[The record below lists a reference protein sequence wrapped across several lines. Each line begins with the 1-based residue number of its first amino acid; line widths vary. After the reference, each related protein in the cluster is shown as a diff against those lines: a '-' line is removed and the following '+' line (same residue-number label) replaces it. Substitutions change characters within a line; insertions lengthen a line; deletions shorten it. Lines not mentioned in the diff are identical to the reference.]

1 MTNASKQVKKDT
13 SVSVLLLRLQHKE
26 ILVPKAM
33 VADVLSWKENLYSPA
48 LAKRVE
54 WKLGEYSWNDW
65 KIPLVCFEGLIDSD
79 FQREDVVKRKIVVI
93 RSFQKGFEND
103 HYAVECRG
111 FPKPLILSEE
121 SLDYLHVEDNQG
133 WIAHSISIGSRVLDV
148 PDFSALQSA
157 VWSMDESVNPLIS
170 HSA

>member
-1 MTNASKQVKKDT
+1 MSNTQEKKDT

-33 VADVLSWKENLYSPA
+33 VADVLSWKDNFYSPSIT
-48 LAKRVE
+48 KRAE
-54 WKLGEYSWNDW
+54 WKLGEYSWNEW
-65 KIPLVCFEGLIDSD
+65 KVPLVCFESLIDSD

-103 HYAVECRG
+103 HYAIECRG

-121 SLDYLHVEDNQG
+121 SLDNLHVEDNQG

-157 VWSMDESVNPLIS
+157 VWSMGESINPVIS
-170 HSA
+170 RSA

>member
-1 MTNASKQVKKDT
+1 MAEFKQQEDT

-33 VADVLSWKENLYSPA
+33 VADVLSWKDDFFSPA
-48 LAKRVE
+48 ITQRGV
-54 WKLGEYSWNDW
+54 WKLGEYAWNDW
-65 KIPLVCFEGLIDSD
+65 KIPLVCFESLIQSD
-79 FQREDVVKRKIVVI
+79 FQREEIVKRKIVVI
-93 RSFQKGFEND
+93 KSFQKGFEND

-121 SLDYLHVEDNQG
+121 SLDNLHVEDDQD

-148 PDFSALQSA
+148 PDFAALQSA
-157 VWSMDESVNPLIS
+157 VWSMDESIS
-170 HSA
+170 RSA